1 VTVPGATRGAVTLPY
16 RGRWRLPAAARQAR
30 RTGAARGV
38 EEVVELRS
46 RTGAVLA
53 WALWLTTFGCCAAG
67 LLVTLAIVR
76 PLTVRVLGEGAL
88 YASFFVL
95 GFATVGLVLALR
107 RPENPIGWL
116 YSAAGL
122 AWAYPVPLGPWI
134 DQLVGEHR
142 PLPLVAQVVLAT
154 GDLSWAPGI
163 ALGVTLPA
171 LLLPNG
177 RLRSRRWRL
186 VVASSVTGAFLT
198 VAAGAPAPGELE
210 GLGIDNPLGL
220 AGPAGKV
227 AAVLT
232 IVGLLLHWLSLPP
245 AAVCVVLRFR
255 SSRGVERQQ
264 MRWVAAGV
272 AGAVGLMLLGLPS
285 GLGFA
290 PNWISFLVFP
300 ALLLPP
306 VAVAVAVLRY
316 RLYDLDRVIS
326 RTLTWALLTVLLGL
340 GYAAVVL
347 GLGRLLPEGSGL
359 AVAAATLAAAAAFS
373 PLRRRVQQVV
383 DRRFNRRRY
392 DAAGTVEAFAARLR
406 DQVDLDALHGEL
418 LAVVDQ
424 TMQPTRASLW
434 LRHAP

>member
-1 VTVPGATRGAVTLPY
+1 
-16 RGRWRLPAAARQAR
+16 
-30 RTGAARGV
+30 
-38 EEVVELRS
+38 
-46 RTGAVLA
+46 
-53 WALWLTTFGCCAAG
+53 
-67 LLVTLAIVR
+67 
-76 PLTVRVLGEGAL
+76 
-88 YASFFVL
+88 VL
-95 GFATVGLVLALR
+95 GFATVGLVLAVR

-116 YSAAGL
+116 YGAAGL
-122 AWAYPVPLGPWI
+122 AWAYTIPLEPLI
-134 DQLVGEHR
+134 DQSIREHR
-142 PLPLVAQVVLAT
+142 PLPLAAQLVAAT
-154 GDLSWAPGI
+154 GDLSWAPAI

-177 RLRSRRWRL
+177 HLRSRRWRL
-186 VVASSVTGAFLT
+186 VVLTSVTGL
-198 VAAGAPAPGELE
+198 VLVMVSGPLSPGPLE
-210 GLGIDNPLGL
+210 ETGVDNPFGL

-227 AAVLT
+227 AGVLT
-232 IVGLLLHWLSLPP
+232 IVGILLHWLSLPP

-264 MRWVAAGV
+264 MRWVAAG
-272 AGAVGLMLLGLPS
+272 AAAAVIALVVSLPS
-285 GLGFA
+285 GLGLA
-290 PNWISFLVFP
+290 PGWISAIIFP
-300 ALLLPP
+300 ALLCPP

-316 RLYDLDRVIS
+316 RLYDLDLIIS

-347 GLGRLLPEGSGL
+347 GLGRLLPEGSSL

-373 PLRRRVQQVV
+373 PLRRRVQQGV

-392 DAAGTVEAFAARLR
+392 DAAGTVEGFAARLR

-418 LAVVDQ
+418 LGVVDQ